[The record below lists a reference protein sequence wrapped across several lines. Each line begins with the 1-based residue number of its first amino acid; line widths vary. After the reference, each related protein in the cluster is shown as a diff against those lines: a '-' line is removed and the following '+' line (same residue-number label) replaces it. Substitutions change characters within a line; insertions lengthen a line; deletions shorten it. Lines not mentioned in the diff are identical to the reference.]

1 MTACFSHVRKIRP
14 FQILKNK
21 INELTDMINFGE
33 FPCCSIHCV
42 CYLYEENKSG
52 SSVNELQYRMFTE
65 KNLSEDLLPSA
76 LDALVLHLRRALIF
90 FH

>member
-1 MTACFSHVRKIRP
+1 MIDFS
-14 FQILKNK
+14 
-21 INELTDMINFGE
+21 D
-33 FPCCSIHCV
+33 FPLLSLESLSVTSIQYV
-42 CYLYEENKSG
+42 CHLYEENKSG

-76 LDALVLHLRRALIF
+76 LDALVIHLRRALIF